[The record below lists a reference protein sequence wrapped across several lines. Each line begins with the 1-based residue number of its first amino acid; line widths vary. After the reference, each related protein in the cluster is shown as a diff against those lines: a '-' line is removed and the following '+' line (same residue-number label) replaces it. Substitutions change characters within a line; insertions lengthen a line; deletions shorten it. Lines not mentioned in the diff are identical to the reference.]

1 LATFGVAKEELL
13 PLEADHVRL
22 SKFFGA
28 DDINYVRLLGVLE
41 RWTSDIMKERTTNQD
56 EETHYF
62 LNTENSESQQ
72 QLPVSSSTFWS
83 SPIEI
88 IVGTE
93 RRSADAVVDM
103 EATENVLSYESAMAY
118 EQQIH
123 TFENQEAGE
132 SLGYADVLFCFRNGV
147 TIQQRRFMV
156 KVSSLHPV
164 ILAGS
169 AVNGTAPIEIDS
181 TEIGLSS
188 PLLTPFVSNPTQT
201 LQISRKGVVSA
212 GLMNQREDSFTV
224 LDQIEANEKPL
235 LRGTNGPSLASSLP
249 LHPFQENA
257 KQAATILLSS
267 SSLNDKATTPVTT
280 VAQTALNS
288 SLTTVPAAVPDAA
301 GWTSTQTIAATAVG
315 VAGGALVGQVVS
327 TFTTRQSLAVSR
339 EALDISR
346 QSAAASGRSATAAE
360 NTLELNRQVFN
371 LKGSA
376 GPSSGTNPTDD
387 DEPPPFGGSHR
398 GIMNNSTATSLGGYR
413 AGSSYEAP
421 ATTTRPQYEWSV
433 DDTTFHLQTRPP
445 VPHNMKQSLK
455 GKEVNRFNDSS
466 GQYKGEHLYRFS

>member
-1 LATFGVAKEELL
+1 
-13 PLEADHVRL
+13 VRL
-22 SKFFGA
+22 SKCFGA

-41 RWTSDIMKERTTNQD
+41 RWTSDILKERTTNQD
-56 EETHYF
+56 EETHYS
-62 LNTENSESQQ
+62 LKTENSESQQ
-72 QLPVSSSTFWS
+72 QLPVPGSTFWS
-83 SPIEI
+83 SSIEI
-88 IVGTE
+88 MVGTE

-132 SLGYADVLFCFRNGV
+132 SLGYADILFCFRNGV
-147 TIQQRRFMV
+147 TIQQRRFVV

-181 TEIGLSS
+181 TEIGLGAFISG

-201 LQISRKGVVSA
+201 LQISQQGVVSA
-212 GLMNQREDSFTV
+212 GLMNQREDSFTA
-224 LDQIEANEKPL
+224 LDQIETIGQTL
-235 LRGTNGPSLASSLP
+235 LEGTNSPSLASSLP

-257 KQAATILLSS
+257 KQTTTILPSS
-267 SSLNDKATTPVTT
+267 SSLNDKATTPVTA

-288 SLTTVPAAVPDAA
+288 SLTAVPAAVTDAA

-315 VAGGALVGQVVS
+315 VAGGALVSQVVS
-327 TFTTRQSLAVSR
+327 NFTNRQSLAVSR
-339 EALDISR
+339 AALDVSR

-360 NTLELNRQVFN
+360 NAVELSGRVFKYN
-371 LKGSA
+371 QCRDLKGSA
-376 GPSSGTNPTDD
+376 GLPPGTNPTDD
-387 DEPPPFGGSHR
+387 DELPPFGGSQP
-398 GIMNNSTATSLGGYR
+398 GIIKNSTATSLDGYS
-413 AGSSYEAP
+413 AGLSCGAP

-433 DDTTFHLQTRPP
+433 DDTTFHLQASSP

-455 GKEVNRFNDSS
+455 GKEVNRFNDGN